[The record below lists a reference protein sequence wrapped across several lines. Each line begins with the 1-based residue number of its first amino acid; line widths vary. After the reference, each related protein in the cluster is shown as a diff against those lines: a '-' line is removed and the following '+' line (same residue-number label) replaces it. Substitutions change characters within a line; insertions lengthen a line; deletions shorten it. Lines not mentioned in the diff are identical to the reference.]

1 MFVDSSIELGFTA
14 IFFPATAKQFMLS
27 ALIGYMIGIERAW
40 RGKVASLRTFST
52 ICAGSCLF
60 TMLSVHAMAGVV
72 NPPHDITR
80 IAAQIVTGI
89 GFLGGGVIFRS
100 GNRIEG
106 VTTGALVW
114 LTAAI
119 GMACGF
125 NQVALVGWV
134 VVVGIFFHFL
144 SIATHRL
151 IAYGR
156 LMRNRKS
163 GSNRLAHLSDDED
176 DEI

>member
-1 MFVDSSIELGFTA
+1 MFVDTSIELGITT
-14 IFFPATAKQFMLS
+14 IFIPASAKQFMLS

-60 TMLSVHAMAGVV
+60 TMLSVQATIGPAH
-72 NPPHDITR
+72 PPHDITR

-125 NQVALVGWV
+125 NQIPLVGWV
-134 VVVGIFFHFL
+134 VVVGVFFHFL
-144 SIATHRL
+144 SIATHRF

-156 LMRNRKS
+156 LMRNRKH
-163 GSNRLAHLSDDED
+163 GSNRISQLADDED